1 MFTIDLL
8 KGQGIPAKSRPEGIA
23 IAAATLA
30 VPVIIAIVMF
40 GLYLRN
46 KIIISIKKQAIV
58 NYETRIDELSDAVE
72 LQKSFEYEK
81 NAISSCLSEVLTS
94 IGGHTQW
101 SPVLATL
108 VKNMPDSVVL
118 TDLEVKQGSV
128 KRKVPKKD
136 DPTKMIDISVPVRT
150 LQIKV
155 CGSPQS
161 DCDKAVRDFRERLR
175 SSTLLGPKLENI
187 RVSQRLG
194 TLEGRDVVS
203 YQIECIFKPG
213 L

>member
-8 KGQGIPAKSRPEGIA
+8 KGEGIPAKSRPEGIA
-23 IAAATLA
+23 IAATTLA

-46 KIIISIKKQAIV
+46 KIIISVQKQEIA
-58 NYETRIDELSDAVE
+58 NYETKIAKLSDAVE
-72 LQKSFEYEK
+72 LQKSFENEK
-81 NAISSCLSEVLTS
+81 NAVSSCLSEVSTS
-94 IGGHTQW
+94 LARHTQW
-101 SPVLATL
+101 SPVLTTL

-118 TDLEVKQGSV
+118 TDLEVNQSSV
-128 KRKVPKKD
+128 TRKVPKKD
-136 DPTKMIDISVPVRT
+136 DPQKMIDISVPVRT
-150 LQIKV
+150 LQINV

-161 DCDKAVRDFRERLR
+161 DCDKVVRGFRERLR

-187 RVSQRLG
+187 RVSQRFG
-194 TLEGRDVVS
+194 TLESQDVVF
-203 YQIECIFKPG
+203 YQIDCIFKPE

>member
-8 KGQGIPAKSRPEGIA
+8 KGEGLPAKSRPEGIA
-23 IAAATLA
+23 IAATTLA

-46 KIIISIKKQAIV
+46 EIIISVQKQEIV
-58 NYETRIDELSDAVE
+58 NYETKIDKLSDAVE
-72 LQKSFEYEK
+72 LQKSFENEK
-81 NAISSCLSEVLTS
+81 NAVSSCLSEVSTS
-94 IGGHTQW
+94 ISRHTQW
-101 SPVLATL
+101 SPVLTTL

-118 TDLEVKQGSV
+118 TDLNVSQSSV

-136 DPTKMIDISVPVRT
+136 DPQKMIDISVPVRI
-150 LQIKV
+150 LQMNV

-161 DCDKAVRDFRERLR
+161 NCDKAVRDFRDRLR
-175 SSTLLGPKLENI
+175 SSAFLGPKLENI
-187 RVSQRLG
+187 RVSQRFG
-194 TLEGRDVVS
+194 PLESQDVVF
-203 YQIECIFKPG
+203 YQIDCIFKPE